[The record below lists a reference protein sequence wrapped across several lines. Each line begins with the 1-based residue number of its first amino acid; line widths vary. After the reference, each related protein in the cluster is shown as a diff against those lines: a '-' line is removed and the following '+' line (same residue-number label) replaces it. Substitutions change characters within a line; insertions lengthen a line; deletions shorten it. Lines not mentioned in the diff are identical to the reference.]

1 MSSRINKN
9 LVFFDRIQLLTASS
23 QSLVKNIGKYN
34 FKYLC
39 QKYDSQILDL
49 VNKKGFYPYEYKG
62 GFEKFDE
69 GLPSKDNFYS
79 SLINKIL
86 VIKTTKMLLK
96 FGINL

>member
-1 MSSRINKN
+1 MCSRINKN
-9 LVFFDRIQLLTASS
+9 LVFFDSFQLLSASL
-23 QSLVKNIGKYN
+23 QSLVKNIGKDN

-39 QKYDSQILDL
+39 EKFASQILDL

-69 GLPSKDNFYS
+69 ELPSKDSFYS
-79 SLINKIL
+79 SLINKTL
-86 VIKTTKMLLK
+86 VIETTKMLLK